1 MPDNGFAPVWND
13 DESKIEI
20 GVSVTSATPPVWTYA
35 PLCAGIKSMTPS
47 MNEVVLT
54 EQYYCGEG
62 FAHNEVTGMAPQIQV
77 TGDRVV
83 GDAAQDYIA
92 GLQWKLGSDRVTSV
106 KLTRVESGTTKTYT
120 FDATI
125 TDIVAFGGD
134 STALKPFN
142 CVIRPNGKP
151 VIT

>member
-1 MPDNGFAPVWND
+1 MPENGFNPVWND
-13 DESKIEI
+13 DDSKIEI
-20 GVSVTSATPPVWTYA
+20 GVEYTSATSTWTYA

-47 MNEVVLT
+47 MNEVVVT

-77 TGDRVV
+77 TGDRVE

-92 GLQWKLGSDRVTSV
+92 GLQFKLGSDRVTSV
-106 KLTRVESGTTKTYT
+106 KLTRGQETYV
-120 FDATI
+120 FEAAI
-125 TDIVAFGGD
+125 TDIVTFGGD

-151 VIT
+151 TIT

>member
-1 MPDNGFAPVWND
+1 MPDNGFNPVWND
-13 DESKIEI
+13 DDSKIEI
-20 GVSVTSATPPVWTYA
+20 GVSATSATPPVWTYA

-47 MNEVVLT
+47 MNEVVVT

-77 TGDRVV
+77 TGDRVE
-83 GDAAQDYIA
+83 GDAAQDFIA
-92 GLQWKLGSDRVTSV
+92 GLQFKLGSERVTSV
-106 KLTRVESGTTKTYT
+106 KLTQGSSTYT
-120 FDATI
+120 FEAAI
-125 TDIVAFGGD
+125 TDIVTFGGD

-151 VIT
+151 TIT

>member
-1 MPDNGFAPVWND
+1 MPENGFAPVWND
-13 DESKIEI
+13 DESKISI
-20 GVSVTSATPPVWTYA
+20 GTAYTNSTWSYS

-47 MNEVVLT
+47 MNEVVVT

-77 TGDRVV
+77 AGDRVE
-83 GDAAQDYIA
+83 GDAAQDFIA
-92 GLQWKLGSDRVTSV
+92 GLQFKIGSERVTSV
-106 KLTRVESGTTKTYT
+106 KLVSGSVTYV

-125 TDIVAFGGD
+125 TDIVTFGGD

-142 CVIRPNGKP
+142 CTIRPNGKP
-151 VIT
+151 TTTT

>member
-1 MPDNGFAPVWND
+1 MPDNGFTPVWND
-13 DESKIEI
+13 DDSKIEI
-20 GVSVTSATPPVWTYA
+20 GVSATSATPPVWTYA

-47 MNEVVLT
+47 MNEVVVT

-92 GLQWKLGSDRVTSV
+92 GLQFKLGSERVTSV
-106 KLTRVESGTTKTYT
+106 KLTQGESTYT
-120 FDATI
+120 FEATI
-125 TDIVAFGGD
+125 TDIVTFGGD
-134 STALKPFN
+134 SAALKPFN
-142 CVIRPNGKP
+142 CIIRPNGKP
-151 VIT
+151 TIT

>member
-1 MPDNGFAPVWND
+1 MPDNGFNPVWND
-13 DESKIEI
+13 DDSKIEI
-20 GVSVTSATPPVWTYA
+20 GVSATSATPPVWTYA

-47 MNEVVLT
+47 MNEVVVT

-77 TGDRVV
+77 TGDRVE
-83 GDAAQDYIA
+83 GDAAQDFIA
-92 GLQWKLGSDRVTSV
+92 GLQFKLGSERVTSV
-106 KLTRVESGTTKTYT
+106 KLTQGQSTYT
-120 FDATI
+120 FEATI
-125 TDIVAFGGD
+125 TDIVTFGGD

-151 VIT
+151 TIT

>member
-1 MPDNGFAPVWND
+1 MPDNGFTPVWND
-13 DESKIEI
+13 DDSKIEI
-20 GVSVTSATPPVWTYA
+20 GTAYTNSTWTYS

-47 MNEVVLT
+47 MNEVVVT

-77 TGDRVV
+77 TGDRVE

-92 GLQWKLGSDRVTSV
+92 GLQFKLGSDRVTSV
-106 KLTRVESGTTKTYT
+106 KLTQGTSTYV
-120 FDATI
+120 FEAAI
-125 TDIVAFGGD
+125 TDIVTFGGD

-142 CVIRPNGKP
+142 FIIRPNGKP
-151 VIT
+151 TIT